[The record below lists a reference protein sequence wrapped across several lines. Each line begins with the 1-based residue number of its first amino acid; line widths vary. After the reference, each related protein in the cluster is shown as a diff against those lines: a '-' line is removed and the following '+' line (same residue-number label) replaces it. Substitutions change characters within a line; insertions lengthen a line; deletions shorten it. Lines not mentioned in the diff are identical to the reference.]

1 MGNPTPSPTEI
12 GKRVSIRLHEP
23 DGGFRDLLGTLE
35 EIDAVRK
42 KDGSLARFDHNMIAV
57 WKVVPAK

>member
-1 MGNPTPSPTEI
+1 MGNPTPSQTEI

-23 DGGFRDLLGTLE
+23 EGGFRDLLGILE

-42 KDGSLARFDHNMIAV
+42 KDGSIVKFDHGVIAL
-57 WKVVPAK
+57 WKVVPER